1 MQQRLTEL
9 TASLEQAAA
18 ALQGGYQPQELYALR
33 VGMRRIRSML
43 KPLEST
49 RARRFRKAWGGF
61 AAVTNQARDWDVFLV
76 AGQDILD
83 AQAFAAFQSG
93 NAARVSR
100 CHEDVMELL
109 QSAPWRRHLQE
120 WRRYLDQS
128 SDDAQAHSADP
139 ASIEWAVERAR
150 SVLAAALQ
158 SGEDRSW
165 HKLRIAVKE
174 VRYQAESGPGGLP
187 QNDRQGELIEQ
198 CKPLQALLG
207 GWHDCVVQL
216 QLLEGLPST
225 PYHDRLREVIGQKR
239 REDLEEIRRA
249 VRGHPLFE
257 PSGASTTRARSDSSS
272 GS

>member
-1 MQQRLTEL
+1 LR
-9 TASLEQAAA
+9 
-18 ALQGGYQPQELYALR
+18 GGYQPQELYALR

-43 KPLEST
+43 KPLTNT

-61 AAVTNQARDWDVFLV
+61 AAVTNRARDWDVFLL
-76 AGQDILD
+76 AARDILP
-83 AQAFAAFQSG
+83 ARAFATFEAA
-93 NAARVSR
+93 NAKRVSR

-120 WRRYLDQS
+120 WRGYLDHSNNNADGQ
-128 SDDAQAHSADP
+128 SADP
-139 ASIEWAVERAR
+139 VSLEQAVDRAHAA
-150 SVLAAALQ
+150 LAAALRL
-158 SGEDRSW
+158 GDDRSW

-187 QNDRQGELIEQ
+187 QNDRQSELIEE

-216 QLLEGLPST
+216 QLLEELPST
-225 PYHDRLREVIGQKR
+225 PHNDRLREVIDEKR
-239 REDLEEIRRA
+239 KEDLEAIERS
-249 VRGHPLFE
+249 VSGHPLFE
-257 PSGASTTRARSDSSS
+257 PSGSFATRARSDSSS